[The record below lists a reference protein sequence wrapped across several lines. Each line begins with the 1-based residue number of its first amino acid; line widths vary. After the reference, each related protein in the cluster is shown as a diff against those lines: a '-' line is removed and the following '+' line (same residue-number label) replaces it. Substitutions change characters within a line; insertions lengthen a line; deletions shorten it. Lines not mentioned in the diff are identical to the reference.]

1 MAYNETVAQAANGVP
16 LPLIIISFVFAFSF
30 VAYSIYY
37 YIEVHLPRKQ
47 ALRKQQQQ
55 RKIISSPTATYTQP
69 STGGP
74 AEQVMPTR
82 GRTIHPAGP
91 VSPPC
96 KRPGPIIGSG
106 IFISYRRSD
115 DPGFAGRLRDR
126 LAQHFGESRIF
137 MDVDSIELGMDFS
150 EVINYHLAQCAALVA
165 IIGKG
170 WLNASDA
177 QGRRRLTGTNDYVRL
192 EIEAALRRNILV
204 IPVIAE
210 GARMPHAEEL
220 PGPIQLLARRN
231 GIEISHASFGSD
243 TAKLITTLDRL

>member
-16 LPLIIISFVFAFSF
+16 LPLIIVSFVFAASF

-37 YIEVHLPRKQ
+37 FIEVHLPRKQ
-47 ALRKQQQQ
+47 ALRKQQQ
-55 RKIISSPTATYTQP
+55 RNTVSSTSATYAQP
-69 STGGP
+69 STGRP
-74 AEQVMPTR
+74 AEQVIPPRGPTIR
-82 GRTIHPAGP
+82 PAGP
-91 VSPPC
+91 VLPLYG
-96 KRPGPIIGSG
+96 RPDPTIESG
-106 IFISYRRSD
+106 FFISYRRSD
-115 DPGFAGRLRDR
+115 DPGFAGRLGDR
-126 LAQHFGESRIF
+126 LAQYFGKSRIF

-150 EVINYHLAQCAALVA
+150 EVINHHLAQCAALVA
-165 IIGKG
+165 VIGKG

-177 QGRRRLTGTNDYVRL
+177 QGRSRLTNTNDYVRL

-220 PGPIQLLARRN
+220 PSSIQLLARRN

-243 TAKLITTLDRL
+243 TAKLIATLDRL

>member
-16 LPLIIISFVFAFSF
+16 LPLAIISFVFAFSF

-37 YIEVHLPRKQ
+37 YTEVHLPRKQ
-47 ALRKQQQQ
+47 AHRKQQQ
-55 RKIISSPTATYTQP
+55 RKALSPPTAAYTPP
-69 STGGP
+69 STGRP
-74 AEQVMPTR
+74 AEQVMPTQ
-82 GRTIHPAGP
+82 GRTIRPAGP
-91 VSPPC
+91 APPPS
-96 KRPGPIIGSG
+96 KRPGPTIGSG

-115 DPGFAGRLRDR
+115 DPGFAGRLGDR

-150 EVINYHLAQCAALVA
+150 EVIYRHLAQCAALVA

-170 WLNASDA
+170 WLDASDA
-177 QGRRRLTGTNDYVRL
+177 QGRRRLTSANDYVRL

-210 GARMPHAEEL
+210 GARMPCVEEL
-220 PGPIQLLARRN
+220 PGPIKPLARRN

-243 TAKLITTLDRL
+243 TAKLIATLDRL